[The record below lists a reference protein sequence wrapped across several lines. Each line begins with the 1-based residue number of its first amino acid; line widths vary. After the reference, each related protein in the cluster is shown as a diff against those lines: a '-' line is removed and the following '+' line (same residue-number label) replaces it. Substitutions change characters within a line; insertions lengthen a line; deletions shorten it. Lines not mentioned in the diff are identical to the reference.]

1 MQPDSMP
8 LPKISVVIPVYNS
21 SSYIEN
27 CLKHIFNSEFR
38 DYEVILVDDCSGDD
52 TLQKI
57 SSYQCKVLKNTV
69 NMGPAFSRNK
79 AINEVRGSIV
89 LFVDSDIFLPKDAL
103 GKIWDYFLKNEN
115 VSILQGSYDHHSH
128 FKNLFSQYKN
138 FVFSFRAFMDK
149 KTYVNYTHTAY
160 VAIRRY
166 VFDSVQFDPQLR
178 RREDVDFGLRCV
190 EKGYLIYS
198 DNELVGVHCKKYDL
212 FSFSKY
218 QFNTG
223 KELVLQYLLAKNK
236 NISKEF
242 NSRGQSL
249 YKKLWFLRPV
259 ISFLALLCVFWYIF
273 KCTTASLFLLLLI
286 FVLSF
291 IVEYQFRMYLFCVAP
306 IYISLSSFFIYFYD
320 GLLVGLGVS
329 CGVLEALRLKAF
341 KESS

>member
-1 MQPDSMP
+1 MP

-21 SSYIEN
+21 SSYIED
-27 CLKHIFNSEFR
+27 CLKHIFNSEFK

-57 SSYQCKVLKNTV
+57 SLYKCKVLKNTV
-69 NMGPAFSRNK
+69 NRGPAFSRNR
-79 AINEVRGSIV
+79 AINEVKGSIV

-115 VSILQGSYDHHSH
+115 VSILQGSYDYHSY

-149 KTYVNYTHTAY
+149 KLYVNYTHTAY
-160 VAIRRY
+160 VAIRRH
-166 VFDSVQFDPQLR
+166 VFDTVQFNPQLR

-198 DNELVGVHCKKYDL
+198 DNEFVGIHCKKYDL

-242 NSRGQSL
+242 NSRRQSL

-273 KCTTASLFLLLLI
+273 KCTAVSLFLLLLI
-286 FVLSF
+286 FVVSF
-291 IVEYQFRMYLFCVAP
+291 IVEYQFRMYLFRVAP
-306 IYISLSSFFIYFYD
+306 VYVSLSSFFIYFYD
-320 GLLVGLGVS
+320 GLLVGLGVI